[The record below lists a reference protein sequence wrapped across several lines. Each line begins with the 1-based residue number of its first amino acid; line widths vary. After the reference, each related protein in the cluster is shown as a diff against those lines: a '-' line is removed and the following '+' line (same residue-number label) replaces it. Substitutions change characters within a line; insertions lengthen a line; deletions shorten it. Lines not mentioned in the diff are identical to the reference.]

1 MLERLNQALEHIEGR
16 LEQQVDVTELAYIAA
31 TSEYHLRRMFSAL
44 AGMPLSEYVRRRR
57 LTVAGAAV
65 LAGRESL
72 LEIAVRYG
80 YGSGEAFARAFRA
93 MHGIGPGEARRT
105 GTVLVSQPRLAFR
118 LTVEGSSSMRY
129 RVVDRPDFSVVGLK
143 ARVPLVHTGPNQAI
157 IDFVR
162 GIDPRMLER
171 LEKLSDQEPQGIVAV
186 CDDLD
191 PSRAEGTELDYYHGV
206 VTSAAASEG
215 TTVLSVPA
223 APGRSSPPP
232 GRPRRPSRNCGGT
245 CSPSGSPPPRTAA
258 APAPRSSAPACPPTG
273 PRPMPSCGSRWSGTG
288 AEHDTE
294 PMGAELRPSASDGR
308 RRSRLKHS
316 VGAGP
321 GGDPS

>member
-1 MLERLNQALEHIEGR
+1 MLERLNQAMEHIEHH
-16 LEQQVDVTELAYIAA
+16 LDQPIDVAGLARIAA

-57 LTVAGAAV
+57 LTVAGAEV
-65 LAGRESL
+65 LAGRETL
-72 LEIAVRYG
+72 LGIATRYG

-93 MHGIGPGEARRT
+93 MHGVGPGEARRT
-105 GTVLVSQPRLAFR
+105 GAALVSQPRLTFR

-143 ARVPLVHTGPNQAI
+143 TRVPLVHAGPNQAI

-162 GIDPRMLER
+162 GIEPRTLER

-206 VTSAAASEG
+206 ITSAAAPEG
-215 TTVLSVPA
+215 TTALPVPA
-223 APGRSSPPP
+223 
-232 GRPRRPSRNCGGT
+232 GT
-245 CSPSGSPPPRTAA
+245 WAVFTTSG
-258 APAPRSSAPACPPTG
+258 PAPEAIQYLWRDVFTEWFPSNPYRNRPGPEILRIRRSPD
-273 PRPMPSCGSRWSGTG
+273 G
-288 AEHDTE
+288 AEAD
-294 PMGAELRPSASDGR
+294 AELWLPVERERG
-308 RRSRLKHS
+308 
-316 VGAGP
+316 
-321 GGDPS
+321 